1 MMASNWCADNCDKT
15 SLSGDAY
22 RTNVVYRTLHTKSL
36 FSGGMSRT
44 VTASVE
50 QLLRETLDSAKDPR
64 HQNSEPVHEL
74 CRRYLTLNEDAKFA
88 FLQKLAQ
95 DFDVDHKQV
104 LTSAQHYIDHVSKT
118 TQEIPSV
125 RLEEK
130 LRAALTPR
138 YMELFQQIGKL
149 EGGVKFL
156 VDLRGHMMDV
166 INKSNAADAS
176 AVRAMSG
183 QLKELL
189 SIWFSAGL
197 MKVERITWQS
207 PCHMLQ
213 KISEYEA
220 VHPVRGWVDLKRR
233 VGSYRRCFVFCHS
246 SMPNEPVVV
255 LHTALMQH
263 IADSIKDIVRHQRSS
278 ESMDAL
284 QTSSSVA
291 TSVEDLEDP
300 SQVKAA
306 IFYSI
311 TSTQKGLSGIELG
324 KHLIKNAVRDLQME
338 HPNLKTFS
346 TLSPIPGFR
355 EWLLN
360 DLVQVT
366 RGSRSCLLTS
376 KELTDITDEKNHEEA
391 LAMIYDMIRSNMWYK
406 NEVLRERLRKPLM
419 KLCAQYLYV
428 EKHRGLALNGV
439 ANFHLKNGAV
449 LWRINWL
456 SDTSQRGLAN
466 SCSLMVNYRY
476 FLDQIDQNSK
486 QYCTQGIISASEQV
500 HDLLEAQTVRP
511 SQL

>member
-1 MMASNWCADNCDKT
+1 MTQKI
-15 SLSGDAY
+15 
-22 RTNVVYRTLHTKSL
+22 
-36 FSGGMSRT
+36 
-44 VTASVE
+44 TASVE
-50 QLLRETLDSAKDPR
+50 QLLRETLDPAKDSRNP
-64 HQNSEPVHEL
+64 QSSEPVREL
-74 CRRYLTLNEDAKFA
+74 CKRYQTLNEEAKFG
-88 FLQKLAQ
+88 FLKKLAQ

-104 LTSAQHYIDHVSKT
+104 LTSAQHYIDHVTKDN
-118 TQEIPSV
+118 QEIPSV

-130 LRAALTPR
+130 LRIALTPR

-156 VDLRGHMMDV
+156 VDLRGHMMDL
-166 INKSNAADAS
+166 IAKGGTDTS

-183 QLKELL
+183 QLKDLL

-207 PCHMLQ
+207 PCQMLQ

-220 VHPVRGWVDLKRR
+220 VHPVRGWLDLKRR

-246 SMPNEPVVV
+246 SMPSEPVVV

-263 IADSIKDIVRHQRSS
+263 IADSIKDIVRHQKSF
-278 ESMDAL
+278 ESIDTL
-284 QTSSSVA
+284 QTSTSLAASVD
-291 TSVEDLEDP
+291 DLEDP

-311 TSTQKGLSGIELG
+311 TSTQKGLQGIELG
-324 KHLIKNAVRDLQME
+324 KHLIKNAVRNLQAE
-338 HPNLKTFS
+338 HPNLSTFS

-355 EWLLN
+355 DWLLN
-360 DLVQVT
+360 GLVQVT
-366 RGSRSCLLTS
+366 RGSRQSPFTPQ
-376 KELTDITDEKNHEEA
+376 ELQEITDEADVDEA
-391 LAMIYDMIRSNMWYK
+391 LAMVHEMIRSHLWYK
-406 NEVLRERLRKPLM
+406 NDVLQDRLRKPLM
-419 KLCAQYLYV
+419 KLCAQYLYQ

-456 SDTSQRGLAN
+456 ADTSQRGLMN

-476 FLDQIDQNSK
+476 FLDQIDQNSVE
-486 QYCTQGIISASEQV
+486 YCTQGSISISNQV
-500 HDLLEAQTVRP
+500 HSLLKTEP
-511 SQL
+511 IPSSQL